1 MHLMICSTGIVAEI
15 DMGMDSQDFQSLQKP
30 DDAMFS
36 DSDTAIEEWWYVLY
50 GYDLWHV
57 YRPKTIREL

>member
-36 DSDTAIEEWWYVLY
+36 DSDTAIEEW
-50 GYDLWHV
+50 
-57 YRPKTIREL
+57 